1 VARGDR
7 TEQALARIRELE
19 DSEAD
24 GAFRE
29 ELRGYID
36 HRSNHVVARAA
47 RLASDWHDEEA
58 APHLAEAFERFMANP
73 VNSDPGC
80 VAKRAIVE
88 ALTPLGHIDPAVY
101 LAGVRHV
108 QMEPAFTERRVEDT
122 APGLRAASGR
132 ALLMTHYAQAYLFVI
147 DLLNDSETEARRFI
161 HSARFGNYLLY
172 PFAEGKR
179 IRLIDTVPVEGA
191 ICHQIRVELDTG
203 YQVDYYID
211 IRSYLEVKVVN
222 TDLRSGSVNSVI
234 YKDYI
239 REFGMPI
246 AKKVESFEGGEWVS
260 SLVLDEVKVNSG
272 VMPWM
277 FHMPE

>member
-1 VARGDR
+1 MSRLPYMLVFLAGSALCASDDGKVLSLPPEELNVIVRKTAIPELGDS
-7 TEQALARIRELE
+7 RIAKILSRY
-19 DSEAD
+19 
-24 GAFRE
+24 FRE
-29 ELRGYID
+29 GLGGAENWDKIVSLNLTGELKTEEGELKLNAYQKKPNLIKMNIYKD
-36 HRSNHVVARAA
+36 SVQNGLTLAYDGKVAWKQTGRRAK
-47 RLASDWHDEEA
+47 SE
-58 APHLAEAFERFMANP
+58 
-73 VNSDPGC
+73 
-80 VAKRAIVE
+80 
-88 ALTPLGHIDPAVY
+88 
-101 LAGVRHV
+101 
-108 QMEPAFTERRVEDT
+108 
-122 APGLRAASGR
+122 
-132 ALLMTHYAQAYLFVI
+132 LMT
-147 DLLNDSETEARRFI
+147 ETEARRFI